1 MATNIIS
8 TGTTCI
14 SLGTSSYWGTTA
26 TNTVS
31 SLNQNINANFVVGG
45 GYKTTYVILGEEV
58 SISGYKDIQLASC
71 IAQINILG
79 KPYYDELIKQG
90 ITFSDE
96 IEKVLARKFIEFER
110 DRKIDLVTKK
120 D

>member
-1 MATNIIS
+1 MNMALNTTIASNGNWLNATTTS
-8 TGTTCI
+8 T
-14 SLGTSSYWGTTA
+14 TS
-26 TNTVS
+26 
-31 SLNQNINANFVVGG
+31 NQNSNVNFVVGG
-45 GYKTTYVILGEEV
+45 GYTSTYVILGEEV
-58 SISGYKDIQLASC
+58 SINGYKDIQLASC

-96 IEKVLARKFIEFER
+96 IEKVLNRKFIELER

>member
-1 MATNIIS
+1 MAAINTT
-8 TGTTCI
+8 TGTNTGNWMNAYTNSHSI
-14 SLGTSSYWGTTA
+14 NNTSQN
-26 TNTVS
+26 TNV
-31 SLNQNINANFVVGG
+31 NFVVGG